1 VVVGRSASKTL
12 SNQALGRLILAIR
25 GLTLTVRGDLA
36 SRSDLLSLGV
46 AAVTMV
52 ALLVGF
58 SLEVEAR
65 VVMPMV
71 AISCG
76 VELTLVNVQ
85 KSWMISSGLID
96 NTPMAWL
103 LARLRQGIP
112 IVGVP
117 AHPRGDDGIVSDCC
131 SSGGLTGV

>member
-1 VVVGRSASKTL
+1 MVVGQSASRTL
-12 SNQALGRLILAIR
+12 SNWAPGRLIWAIR

-36 SRSDLLSLGV
+36 SLLDLRSLGV

-58 SLEVEAR
+58 SLEVKAR

-85 KSWMISSGLID
+85 MSPMIISGLID
-96 NTPMAWL
+96 NTPTAL
-103 LARLRQGIP
+103 RLRQGIP

-117 AHPRGDDGIVSDCC
+117 AQPRGGDGIVSDCC

>member
-1 VVVGRSASKTL
+1 MVVGRSASRTL
-12 SNQALGRLILAIR
+12 SNRAPGRLILAIR

-36 SRSDLLSLGV
+36 SCLDLRSLGV

-58 SLEVEAR
+58 SLEVEAQ

-76 VELTLVNVQ
+76 V
-85 KSWMISSGLID
+85 WCGIDISECAEESND
-96 NTPMAWL
+96 N
-103 LARLRQGIP
+103 
-112 IVGVP
+112 
-117 AHPRGDDGIVSDCC
+117 
-131 SSGGLTGV
+131 